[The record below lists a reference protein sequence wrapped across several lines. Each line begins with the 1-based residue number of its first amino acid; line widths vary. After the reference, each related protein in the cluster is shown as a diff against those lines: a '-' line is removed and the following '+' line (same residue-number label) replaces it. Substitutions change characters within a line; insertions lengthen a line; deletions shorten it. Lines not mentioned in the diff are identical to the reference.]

1 MILVGA
7 NSNISVDEFI
17 SSIVYFDGIE
27 GQDYLRLTHTEG
39 KGKMQGVPIFNGIP
53 CIFSCFLEA
62 YVLY

>member
-1 MILVGA
+1 MVK
-7 NSNISVDEFI
+7 SDRTKVDIKNRETK
-17 SSIVYFDGIE
+17 E
-27 GQDYLRLTHTEG
+27 KQ